1 MSKTLN
7 KSLGTDLVALA
18 QVLRSKGRGRDTV
31 LAHITPKEAAL
42 LKRRGGRGSINP
54 DTGLP
59 EFEDED
65 FMGGFG
71 NIDTA
76 ETYTPEQV
84 AEQYPQYYPG
94 GELPQEGQA
103 TMYSPNAQP
112 EYIPEAETYYAPAQ
126 PVAPK
131 YTEQQFKQAAAGQLP
146 AGTGNYQTPEKS
158 FLEKSG
164 DALSKFLTPET
175 LAKLGVLGGIG
186 AFGAKQGQ
194 QASQQGQA
202 AAGQIKA
209 MVPPIVARSEIAQK
223 QYGDIAQG
231 IRGSTALNAAELA
244 SLGAPQRELGLRL
257 MSQAESGN
265 LSPANM
271 KALNALKAQARQ
283 NSSKRGGVGAMQAG
297 VAEQEATA
305 NLLQQQ
311 LQQGVG
317 TYQQGAGYSASA
329 IQLRQQ
335 AEQAANG
342 MQVAAINTGL
352 QQAGIADQYTMNA
365 IMTGLQ
371 MDQATATSLRNF
383 YTSLTQLGFGQ
394 ASSGLKA
401 KFDPQTGA
409 PIG

>member
-7 KSLGTDLVALA
+7 KSLGTDLAALA
-18 QVLRSKGRGRDTV
+18 QVLRSHGRRGDSV

-42 LKRRGGRGSINP
+42 LKRRGGSGTINP

-59 EFEDED
+59 EFFDED
-65 FMGGFG
+65 FMGQMSNSDSLGGFSDINTG
-71 NIDTA
+71 
-76 ETYTPEQV
+76 ELYTPEQV

-94 GELPQEGQA
+94 GELPEEGQA
-103 TMYSPNAQP
+103 TMYTPGGGAAYIQEQP
-112 EYIPEAETYYAPAQ
+112 DYSAFAYPTAPA
-126 PVAPK
+126 AP
-131 YTEQQFKQAAAGQLP
+131 AAAGGGAKP
-146 AGTGNYQTPEKS
+146 PTDKPGFVE
-158 FLEKSG
+158 
-164 DALSKFLTPET
+164 
-175 LAKLGVLGGIG
+175 KLGSYLSDPANLARLGLLG
-186 AFGAKQGQ
+186 AGALFGAKQGQ
-194 QASQQGQA
+194 TASQQGQA

-209 MVPPIVARSEIAQK
+209 MAPPVLARSEVAQK

-283 NSSKRGGVGAMQAG
+283 NASKRGGVGAMQAG

-342 MQVAAINTGL
+342 MQVAAINTAL
-352 QQAGIADQYTMNA
+352 QQSQIADQYTLNA

-371 MDQATATSLRNF
+371 MDQATATSLKNF
-383 YTSLTQLGFGQ
+383 YTSLAQVGFGQ
-394 ASSGLKA
+394 GSGQTRA

-409 PIG
+409 PIA

>member
-7 KSLGTDLVALA
+7 KSLGTDLAALA
-18 QVLRSKGRGRDTV
+18 QVLRSKGRRGDSV

-42 LKRRGGRGSINP
+42 LKRRGGSGTINP

-59 EFEDED
+59 EFFEDED
-65 FMGGFG
+65 FMGGFA
-71 NIDTA
+71 NIDTG
-76 ETYTPEQV
+76 ESYTPEQV
-84 AEQYPQYYPG
+84 AEQYPQYYPS
-94 GELPQEGQA
+94 GELPQEDQA
-103 TMYSPNAQP
+103 TMYTPGGAAA
-112 EYIPEAETYYAPAQ
+112 YIPQQEDYSGFAYPTAPA
-126 PVAPK
+126 VAAP
-131 YTEQQFKQAAAGQLP
+131 AAAGVAKPPSDKPGFMSKVGDYLSDP
-146 AGTGNYQTPEKS
+146 AN
-158 FLEKSG
+158 
-164 DALSKFLTPET
+164 
-175 LAKLGVLGGIG
+175 LAKLGLLGAG
-186 AFGAKQGQ
+186 ALFGAKQGQ
-194 QASQQGQA
+194 TASQQGQA
-202 AAGQIKA
+202 AAAQIGA
-209 MVPPIVARSEIAQK
+209 MAPPVLARSEVAQK

-231 IRGSTALNAAELA
+231 IRASTALNAAELA

-271 KALNALKAQARQ
+271 KALNALKAAARQ
-283 NSSKRGGVGAMQAG
+283 NASKRGGVGTMQAG

-371 MDQATATSLRNF
+371 MDAATAASLKNF
-383 YTSLTQLGFGQ
+383 YTSLAQVGFGQ
-394 ASSGLKA
+394 ASSALKA

-409 PIG
+409 PIA

>member
-1 MSKTLN
+1 
-7 KSLGTDLVALA
+7 
-18 QVLRSKGRGRDTV
+18 V
-31 LAHITPKEAAL
+31 LAHITPQEAAL

-65 FMGGFG
+65 FMGAPT
-71 NIDTA
+71 NIDTG
-76 ETYTPEQV
+76 ETYTPEMV
-84 AEQYPQYYPG
+84 AEEYPQYYPG

-103 TMYSPNAQP
+103 TMYTPGGGQAYVQEQP
-112 EYIPEAETYYAPAQ
+112 DYSAFAYPTAPAAA
-126 PVAPK
+126 APAA
-131 YTEQQFKQAAAGQLP
+131 TPAAAGVAKGPGDKPTFMSKVGDYLSDP
-146 AGTGNYQTPEKS
+146 AN
-158 FLEKSG
+158 
-164 DALSKFLTPET
+164 
-175 LAKLGVLGGIG
+175 LAKMGLLGGLG
-186 AFGAKQGQ
+186 LFGAKQGQ
-194 QASQQGQA
+194 QATQQGQA
-202 AAGQIKA
+202 AAGKIGA
-209 MVPPIVARSEIAQK
+209 MAPPVIARSEVAQK
-223 QYGDIAQG
+223 QYGDIAEG

-342 MQVAAINTGL
+342 MQVAAINTAL
-352 QQAGIADQYTMNA
+352 QQAGVADQYTMNA

-371 MDQATATSLRNF
+371 MDQATATSLKNF
-383 YTSLTQLGFGQ
+383 YTSLAQVGFGQ
-394 ASSGLKA
+394 ASSALKA

-409 PIG
+409 PIA

>member
-1 MSKTLN
+1 
-7 KSLGTDLVALA
+7 
-18 QVLRSKGRGRDTV
+18 VLRSKGRRGDSV

-42 LKRRGGRGSINP
+42 LKRRGGSGTINP

-59 EFEDED
+59 EFFEYGEEDV
-65 FMGGFG
+65 MGGFYDINAG
-71 NIDTA
+71 
-76 ETYTPEQV
+76 ESYTPEQV
-84 AEQYPQYYPG
+84 AEQYPEYYPG

-103 TMYSPNAQP
+103 TIYYPSEQP
-112 EYIPEAETYYAPAQ
+112 EYIPEGNYDYYTPAQ
-126 PVAPK
+126 PAGPQ
-131 YTEQQFKQAAAGQLP
+131 YTEQQFRQAAAGQMP

-164 DALSKFLTPET
+164 DALSKLLTPEN
-175 LAKLGVLGGIG
+175 LAKLGLLGGLG

-194 QASQQGQA
+194 QATQQGQA
-202 AAGQIKA
+202 AATQIGA
-209 MVPPIVARSEIAQK
+209 MAPPVLARSEVAQK

-365 IMTGLQ
+365 IMAGLQ
-371 MDQATATSLRNF
+371 SDQATATSLRNF
-383 YTSLTQLGFGQ
+383 YTSLAQVGFGQ
-394 ASSGLKA
+394 IGSGLKN
-401 KFDPQTGA
+401 KFDPQTGL
-409 PIG
+409 PV

>member
-1 MSKTLN
+1 MSRTLN

-18 QVLRSKGRGRDTV
+18 QVLRSKGRRGDSV

-42 LKRRGGRGSINP
+42 LKRRGGSGTINP
-54 DTGLP
+54 NTGLP
-59 EFEDED
+59 EFFEYGEYGEEDV
-65 FMGGFG
+65 MGGFYDINAG
-71 NIDTA
+71 
-76 ETYTPEQV
+76 ESYTPEQV
-84 AEQYPQYYPG
+84 AEQYPEYYPG
-94 GELPQEGQA
+94 GELPQEDQV
-103 TMYSPNAQP
+103 TMYTPGGAAA
-112 EYIPEAETYYAPAQ
+112 YIPEQEDYSGFAYPTAPA
-126 PVAPK
+126 
-131 YTEQQFKQAAAGQLP
+131 AAAPAATP
-146 AGTGNYQTPEKS
+146 AGRAAAPGAPEKPG
-158 FLEKSG
+158 FM
-164 DALSKFLTPET
+164 D
-175 LAKLGVLGGIG
+175 KLGSYLSDPANLARLGLLGGLG
-186 AFGAKQGQ
+186 LFGAKQGQ
-194 QASQQGQA
+194 QATQQGQA
-202 AAGQIKA
+202 AAGQIREMA
-209 MVPPIVARSEIAQK
+209 PPVLARSEVAQK

-231 IRGSTALNAAELA
+231 IRASTALNAAELA

-271 KALNALKAQARQ
+271 KALNALKAVARQ
-283 NSSKRGGVGAMQAG
+283 NASKRGGVGAMQAG

-311 LQQGVG
+311 LQLGMG

-371 MDQATATSLRNF
+371 MDQATATSLKNF
-383 YTSLTQLGFGQ
+383 YTSLAQVGFGQ
-394 ASSGLKA
+394 SSGGGQM
-401 KFDPQTGA
+401 KFNPYTGLPVA
-409 PIG
+409 

>member
-7 KSLGTDLVALA
+7 KSLGTDLAALA
-18 QVLRSKGRGRDTV
+18 QVLRSKGRRGDSV

-42 LKRRGGRGSINP
+42 LKRRGGSGTINP

-59 EFEDED
+59 EFFEDED
-65 FMGGFG
+65 FMGGFA
-71 NIDTA
+71 NIDTG
-76 ETYTPEQV
+76 ESYTPEQV

-94 GELPQEGQA
+94 GELPQEDQV
-103 TMYSPNAQP
+103 TMYTPGGAAA
-112 EYIPEAETYYAPAQ
+112 YIPEQEDYSGFAYPTAPA
-126 PVAPK
+126 
-131 YTEQQFKQAAAGQLP
+131 AAAPAATP
-146 AGTGNYQTPEKS
+146 AGRAAAPGAPEKPGFMDKLGS
-158 FLEKSG
+158 Y
-164 DALSKFLTPET
+164 LSDPAN
-175 LAKLGVLGGIG
+175 LAKLGLLGGLG
-186 AFGAKQGQ
+186 LFGAKQGQ
-194 QASQQGQA
+194 QATQQGQA
-202 AAGQIKA
+202 AAGQIREMA
-209 MVPPIVARSEIAQK
+209 PPVLARSEVAQK

-231 IRGSTALNAAELA
+231 IRASTALNAAELA

-283 NSSKRGGVGAMQAG
+283 NASKRGGVGAMQAG

-311 LQQGVG
+311 LQLGMG

-342 MQVAAINTGL
+342 MQVAAINTAL

-365 IMTGLQ
+365 IMAGLQ
-371 MDQATATSLRNF
+371 SDQATATSLKNF
-383 YTSLTQLGFGQ
+383 YTSLAQVGFGQ
-394 ASSGLKA
+394 ISSGLKN

-409 PIG
+409 PIA

>member
-7 KSLGTDLVALA
+7 KSLGTDLAALA
-18 QVLRSKGRGRDTV
+18 QVLRSHGRRGDSV

-42 LKRRGGRGSINP
+42 LKRRGGSGTINP

-59 EFEDED
+59 EFFEDED
-65 FMGGFG
+65 FMGGFA
-71 NIDTA
+71 NIDTG
-76 ETYTPEQV
+76 ESYTPEQV
-84 AEQYPQYYPG
+84 AEQYPEYYPG
-94 GELPQEGQA
+94 GELPQEDQA
-103 TMYSPNAQP
+103 TMYTPGGGAA
-112 EYIPEAETYYAPAQ
+112 YIPEQEDYSGFAYPYVPAPA
-126 PVAPK
+126 AP
-131 YTEQQFKQAAAGQLP
+131 AAPAAGGGAKP
-146 AGTGNYQTPEKS
+146 PEKPG
-158 FLEKSG
+158 FM
-164 DALSKFLTPET
+164 D
-175 LAKLGVLGGIG
+175 KLGSYLSDPANLARLGLLGGLG
-186 AFGAKQGQ
+186 LFGAKQGQ

-202 AAGQIKA
+202 AAGQIREMA
-209 MVPPIVARSEIAQK
+209 PPVLARSEVAQK

-311 LQQGVG
+311 LQQGIG

-342 MQVAAINTGL
+342 MQVAAINTAL
-352 QQAGIADQYTMNA
+352 QQSQIADQYTLNA

-371 MDQATATSLRNF
+371 MDQATATSLKNF
-383 YTSLTQLGFGQ
+383 YTSLAQVGFGQ
-394 ASSGLKA
+394 ASGSGGQM
-401 KFDPQTGA
+401 KFNPYTGA
-409 PIG
+409 LVA

>member
-7 KSLGTDLVALA
+7 KSLGTDLAALA
-18 QVLRSKGRGRDTV
+18 QVLRSHGRRGDSV

-42 LKRRGGRGSINP
+42 LKRRGGSGTINP

-59 EFEDED
+59 EFFEDED
-65 FMGGFG
+65 FMGGFA
-71 NIDTA
+71 NIDTG
-76 ETYTPEQV
+76 ESYTPEQV

-94 GELPQEGQA
+94 GELPQEDQA
-103 TMYSPNAQP
+103 TMYTPGGAAAYVQEQP
-112 EYIPEAETYYAPAQ
+112 DYSGFAYPTAPA
-126 PVAPK
+126 
-131 YTEQQFKQAAAGQLP
+131 AAAGGGAKPP
-146 AGTGNYQTPEKS
+146 AEKPGFMDKVGS
-158 FLEKSG
+158 Y
-164 DALSKFLTPET
+164 LSDPAN
-175 LAKLGVLGGIG
+175 LAKLGLLGAG
-186 AFGAKQGQ
+186 ALFGAKQGQ
-194 QASQQGQA
+194 TASQQGQA
-202 AAGQIKA
+202 AAGQIREMA
-209 MVPPIVARSEIAQK
+209 PPVLARSEIAQK

-231 IRGSTALNAAELA
+231 IRASTALNAAELA

-342 MQVAAINTGL
+342 MQVAAINTAL
-352 QQAGIADQYTMNA
+352 QQAGVADQYTMNA

-371 MDQATATSLRNF
+371 MDQATATSLKNF
-383 YTSLTQLGFGQ
+383 YTSLAQVGFGQ
-394 ASSGLKA
+394 ASSALKA

-409 PIG
+409 PIA

>member
-1 MSKTLN
+1 
-7 KSLGTDLVALA
+7 
-18 QVLRSKGRGRDTV
+18 V

-42 LKRRGGRGSINP
+42 LKRRGGSGTTNP

-65 FMGGFG
+65 FMGQMSNSDSLGGFSDINTG
-71 NIDTA
+71 
-76 ETYTPEQV
+76 ELYTPEQV

-94 GELPQEGQA
+94 GELPAEGEA
-103 TMYSPNAQP
+103 TMYSPRGGVSTVQEQEDYSKYAYP
-112 EYIPEAETYYAPAQ
+112 AAPA
-126 PVAPK
+126 AASA
-131 YTEQQFKQAAAGQLP
+131 AAAGGGAGGKDKPTFMSKVGDYLSDP
-146 AGTGNYQTPEKS
+146 AN
-158 FLEKSG
+158 
-164 DALSKFLTPET
+164 
-175 LAKLGVLGGIG
+175 LAKLGLLGGLG
-186 AFGAKQGQ
+186 LFGAKQGQ
-194 QASQQGQA
+194 TATQQGAA
-202 AAGQIKA
+202 AAGQIKE
-209 MVPPIVARSEIAQK
+209 MVPPIVARSELAQK

-231 IRGSTALNAAELA
+231 IRASTALNAAELA

-271 KALNALKAQARQ
+271 KALNALKAAARQ
-283 NSSKRGGVGAMQAG
+283 NASKRGGVGAMQAG

-371 MDQATATSLRNF
+371 MDQATATSLKNF
-383 YTSLTQLGFGQ
+383 YTSLAQVGFGQ
-394 ASSGLKA
+394 IGSGLKN

-409 PIG
+409 PIA

>member
-1 MSKTLN
+1 MSRALN
-7 KSLGTDLVALA
+7 KSLGTDLAALA
-18 QVLRSKGRGRDTV
+18 QVLRSHGRRGDSV

-42 LKRRGGRGSINP
+42 LKRRGGSGTINP

-59 EFEDED
+59 EFFEDED
-65 FMGGFG
+65 FMGGFA
-71 NIDTA
+71 NIDTG
-76 ETYTPEQV
+76 ESYTPEQV

-94 GELPQEGQA
+94 GELPQEDQA
-103 TMYSPNAQP
+103 TMYTPGGAAAYVQEQP
-112 EYIPEAETYYAPAQ
+112 DYSGFAYPTAPA
-126 PVAPK
+126 
-131 YTEQQFKQAAAGQLP
+131 AAAP
-146 AGTGNYQTPEKS
+146 AAGGGAKPPADKPGFMDKVGSY
-158 FLEKSG
+158 
-164 DALSKFLTPET
+164 LSDPAN
-175 LAKLGVLGGIG
+175 LAKLGLLGGLG
-186 AFGAKQGQ
+186 LFGAKQGQ

-202 AAGQIKA
+202 AAAQIGA
-209 MVPPIVARSEIAQK
+209 MAPPVLARSEIAQK

-231 IRGSTALNAAELA
+231 IRGTTALNAAELA

-271 KALNALKAQARQ
+271 KALNALKAAARQ
-283 NSSKRGGVGAMQAG
+283 NASKRGGVGAMQAG

-342 MQVAAINTGL
+342 MQVAAINTAL
-352 QQAGIADQYTMNA
+352 QQAGVADQYTMNA

-371 MDQATATSLRNF
+371 MDQATATSLKNF
-383 YTSLTQLGFGQ
+383 YTSLAQVGFGQ
-394 ASSGLKA
+394 ASSALKA

-409 PIG
+409 PIA

>member
-7 KSLGTDLVALA
+7 KSLGTDLAALA

-42 LKRRGGRGSINP
+42 LKRRGGSGTTNP

-59 EFEDED
+59 EFENEGYFGDPSE
-65 FMGGFG
+65 GFQSSA
-71 NIDTA
+71 DLPYY
-76 ETYTPEQV
+76 ETSPEMDYSQFQTPDYGSSNPAYFGDPSEGFQSSADLPALQTSPEMDYSQFQTPAATPAAV
-84 AEQYPQYYPG
+84 A
-94 GELPQEGQA
+94 
-103 TMYSPNAQP
+103 
-112 EYIPEAETYYAPAQ
+112 
-126 PVAPK
+126 
-131 YTEQQFKQAAAGQLP
+131 AAAGGGAGGKDKPTFMSKVGDYLSDP
-146 AGTGNYQTPEKS
+146 AN
-158 FLEKSG
+158 
-164 DALSKFLTPET
+164 
-175 LAKLGVLGGIG
+175 LAKLGLLGGLG
-186 AFGAKQGQ
+186 LFGAKQGQ
-194 QASQQGQA
+194 TATQQGAA
-202 AAGQIKA
+202 AAGQIKE
-209 MVPPIVARSEIAQK
+209 MVPPIVARSELAQK

-271 KALNALKAQARQ
+271 KALNALKAAARQ
-283 NSSKRGGVGAMQAG
+283 NASKRGGVGAMQAG

-342 MQVAAINTGL
+342 MQVAAINTAL
-352 QQAGIADQYTMNA
+352 QQAGVADQYTMNA

-383 YTSLTQLGFGQ
+383 YTSLAQVGFGQ
-394 ASSGLKA
+394 ASSALKA

>member
-7 KSLGTDLVALA
+7 KSLGTDLAALA
-18 QVLRSKGRGRDTV
+18 QVLRSHGRRGDSV

-42 LKRRGGRGSINP
+42 LKRRGGSGTINP

-59 EFEDED
+59 EFFEDED
-65 FMGGFG
+65 FMGGFA
-71 NIDTA
+71 NIDTG
-76 ETYTPEQV
+76 ESYTPEQV
-84 AEQYPQYYPG
+84 AEQYPEYYPG
-94 GELPQEGQA
+94 GELPQEDQA
-103 TMYSPNAQP
+103 TMYTPGGGAAYIQEQP
-112 EYIPEAETYYAPAQ
+112 DYSAFAYPTAPA
-126 PVAPK
+126 APAA
-131 YTEQQFKQAAAGQLP
+131 TPAGRAAAPG
-146 AGTGNYQTPEKS
+146 APEKPG
-158 FLEKSG
+158 FM
-164 DALSKFLTPET
+164 D
-175 LAKLGVLGGIG
+175 KLGSYLSDPANLARLGLLGGLG
-186 AFGAKQGQ
+186 LFGAKQGQ

-202 AAGQIKA
+202 AATQIGA
-209 MVPPIVARSEIAQK
+209 MAPPVLARSEVAQK

-265 LSPANM
+265 LSPANI

-311 LQQGVG
+311 LQQGIG

-371 MDQATATSLRNF
+371 MDQATASSLKNF
-383 YTSLTQLGFGQ
+383 YTSLAQVGFGQ
-394 ASSGLKA
+394 ISSGLKN

-409 PIG
+409 PIA

>member
-1 MSKTLN
+1 MSRTLN

-18 QVLRSKGRGRDTV
+18 QVLRSHGRRGDSV

-42 LKRRGGRGSINP
+42 LKRRGGSGTINP

-59 EFEDED
+59 EFFEYGEEDV
-65 FMGGFG
+65 MGGFYDINAG
-71 NIDTA
+71 
-76 ETYTPEQV
+76 ESYTPEQV
-84 AEQYPQYYPG
+84 AEQYPEYYPG
-94 GELPQEGQA
+94 GELPQEDQV
-103 TMYSPNAQP
+103 TMYTPGGAAA
-112 EYIPEAETYYAPAQ
+112 YIPEQEDYSGFAYPTAPA
-126 PVAPK
+126 
-131 YTEQQFKQAAAGQLP
+131 AAAPAATP
-146 AGTGNYQTPEKS
+146 AGRAAAPGAPEKPG
-158 FLEKSG
+158 FVEKLGSY
-164 DALSKFLTPET
+164 LSDPAN
-175 LAKLGVLGGIG
+175 LAKLGLLGGLG
-186 AFGAKQGQ
+186 LFGAKQGQ

-202 AAGQIKA
+202 VAGQIREMA
-209 MVPPIVARSEIAQK
+209 PPVLARSEIAQK

-271 KALNALKAQARQ
+271 KALNALKAVARQ
-283 NSSKRGGVGAMQAG
+283 NASKRGGVGAMQAG

-342 MQVAAINTGL
+342 MQVAAINTAL

-365 IMTGLQ
+365 IMAGLQ
-371 MDQATATSLRNF
+371 SDQATATSLRNF

-409 PIG
+409 PIA

>member
-7 KSLGTDLVALA
+7 KSLGTDLAALA

-42 LKRRGGRGSINP
+42 LKRRGGSGTINP

-59 EFEDED
+59 EFEDEGYFGD
-65 FMGGFG
+65 PSEGFQSSA
-71 NIDTA
+71 DLPSY
-76 ETYTPEQV
+76 ETSPEMDYSQFETPDYGSSNPAYNV
-84 AEQYPQYYPG
+84 
-94 GELPQEGQA
+94 
-103 TMYSPNAQP
+103 
-112 EYIPEAETYYAPAQ
+112 PAQ
-126 PVAPK
+126 Q
-131 YTEQQFKQAAAGQLP
+131 YSEEQFQQAAAGQLP
-146 AGTGNYQTPEKS
+146 SGTGDYAVPAAIPAAGTTAPGAPEKPGFMS
-158 FLEKSG
+158 KVG
-164 DALSKFLTPET
+164 DYLSDPAN
-175 LAKLGVLGGIG
+175 LAKLGLLGAG
-186 AFGAKQGQ
+186 ALFGAKQGQ
-194 QASQQGQA
+194 TASQQGQA
-202 AAGQIKA
+202 AAGQIRE
-209 MVPPIVARSEIAQK
+209 MVPPIVARSELAQK

-257 MSQAESGN
+257 MLQAESGN

-271 KALNALKAQARQ
+271 KALNALKAVARQ
-283 NSSKRGGVGAMQAG
+283 NASKRGGVGAMQAG

-342 MQVAAINTGL
+342 MQVAAINTAL
-352 QQAGIADQYTMNA
+352 QQAGVADQYTMNA
-365 IMTGLQ
+365 IMAGLQ
-371 MDQATATSLRNF
+371 SDQATATSLRNF

-394 ASSGLKA
+394 ASSALKA

-409 PIG
+409 PIA

>member
-7 KSLGTDLVALA
+7 KSLGTDLAALA
-18 QVLRSKGRGRDTV
+18 QVLRSKGRRGDSV

-42 LKRRGGRGSINP
+42 LKRRGGSGTINP

-59 EFEDED
+59 EFFEDED
-65 FMGGFG
+65 FMGGFA
-71 NIDTA
+71 NIDTG
-76 ETYTPEQV
+76 ESYTPEQV
-84 AEQYPQYYPG
+84 AEQYPQYYPS
-94 GELPQEGQA
+94 GELPQEDQV
-103 TMYSPNAQP
+103 TMYTPGGAAA
-112 EYIPEAETYYAPAQ
+112 YIPEQEDYSGFAYPTAPA
-126 PVAPK
+126 
-131 YTEQQFKQAAAGQLP
+131 AAAP
-146 AGTGNYQTPEKS
+146 AAAAAAKGGAEKPGFMDKVGS
-158 FLEKSG
+158 Y
-164 DALSKFLTPET
+164 LSDPAN
-175 LAKLGVLGGIG
+175 LAKLGLLGAG
-186 AFGAKQGQ
+186 ALFGAKQGQ
-194 QASQQGQA
+194 TASQQGQA
-202 AAGQIKA
+202 AAAQIGA
-209 MVPPIVARSEIAQK
+209 MAPPVLARSEVAQK

-271 KALNALKAQARQ
+271 KALNALKAAARQ
-283 NSSKRGGVGAMQAG
+283 NASKRGGVGTMQAG

-371 MDQATATSLRNF
+371 MDQATATSLKNF
-383 YTSLTQLGFGQ
+383 YTSLAQVGFGQ
-394 ASSGLKA
+394 ASSALKA

-409 PIG
+409 PIA

>member
-7 KSLGTDLVALA
+7 KSLGTDLAALA

-42 LKRRGGRGSINP
+42 LKRRGGSGTINP

-59 EFEDED
+59 EFEDEGYFGD
-65 FMGGFG
+65 PSEGFQSSADLPSYETSPE
-71 NIDTA
+71 ID
-76 ETYTPEQV
+76 YSQFQTPDYGSSNPAYFGDPSEGFQSS
-84 AEQYPQYYPG
+84 AD
-94 GELPQEGQA
+94 LPALQTSPEMDYSQFQTPAA
-103 TMYSPNAQP
+103 T
-112 EYIPEAETYYAPAQ
+112 PA
-126 PVAPK
+126 AAA
-131 YTEQQFKQAAAGQLP
+131 AAAGGGAGGKDKPTFMSRVGDYLSDP
-146 AGTGNYQTPEKS
+146 AN
-158 FLEKSG
+158 
-164 DALSKFLTPET
+164 
-175 LAKLGVLGGIG
+175 LAKLGLLGAG
-186 AFGAKQGQ
+186 ALFGAKQGQ
-194 QASQQGQA
+194 TASQQGQA
-202 AAGQIKA
+202 AAGQIRE
-209 MVPPIVARSEIAQK
+209 MVPPIVARSEVAQK

-271 KALNALKAQARQ
+271 KALNALKAVARQ
-283 NSSKRGGVGAMQAG
+283 NASKRGGVGAMQAG

-371 MDQATATSLRNF
+371 MDQATATSLKNF
-383 YTSLTQLGFGQ
+383 YTSLAQVGFGQ
-394 ASSGLKA
+394 ISSGLKN
-401 KFDPQTGA
+401 KFDPQTGL
-409 PIG
+409 PIA

>member
-7 KSLGTDLVALA
+7 KSLGTDLAALA
-18 QVLRSKGRGRDTV
+18 QVLRSHGRRGDSV

-42 LKRRGGRGSINP
+42 LKRRGGSGTINP

-59 EFEDED
+59 EFFEDED
-65 FMGGFG
+65 FMGGFA
-71 NIDTA
+71 NIDTG
-76 ETYTPEQV
+76 ESYTPEQV

-94 GELPQEGQA
+94 GELPDEGQA
-103 TMYSPNAQP
+103 TMYTPGGGAATVQQQEDYSQYAYP
-112 EYIPEAETYYAPAQ
+112 TAPA
-126 PVAPK
+126 P
-131 YTEQQFKQAAAGQLP
+131 AAAAP
-146 AGTGNYQTPEKS
+146 AAGGGAKPPAEKGFMDKVGS
-158 FLEKSG
+158 Y
-164 DALSKFLTPET
+164 LSDPAN
-175 LAKLGVLGGIG
+175 LAKLGLLSGLGL
-186 AFGAKQGQ
+186 FGAKQGQ

-202 AAGQIKA
+202 ASAQIGA
-209 MVPPIVARSEIAQK
+209 MAPPVLARSEIAQK

-231 IRGSTALNAAELA
+231 IRGTTALNAAELA

-271 KALNALKAQARQ
+271 KALNALKAAARQ
-283 NSSKRGGVGAMQAG
+283 NASKRGGVGAMQAG

-342 MQVAAINTGL
+342 MQVAAINTAL
-352 QQAGIADQYTMNA
+352 QQAGVADQYTLNA
-365 IMTGLQ
+365 IMAGLQ
-371 MDQATATSLRNF
+371 SDQATATSLKNF
-383 YTSLTQLGFGQ
+383 YTSLAQVGFGQ
-394 ASSGLKA
+394 ASSALKA

-409 PIG
+409 PIA